1 MVNVPSLLKVLETV
15 IILNQAGLLN
25 GKYKKSLWSNK
36 TRVYEVY
43 RRVMETDS
51 LRLPP
56 PCGSKPPS
64 WSAVLR
70 IRIRKILASLMRIY
84 GSGSKGQYIKSKT
97 AKKSF
102 F

>member
-56 PCGSKPPS
+56 PVG
-64 WSAVLR
+64 L
-70 IRIRKILASLMRIY
+70 SLLLGVQCL
-84 GSGSKGQYIKSKT
+84 GSGSVR
-97 AKKSF
+97 F
-102 F
+102 WLP